1 MKLEWFHQ
9 PKPTTQEVR
18 NKKTYYYRTQSRRSD
33 KCHIPWKLGQPIL
46 PLCFAALGRWV
57 LVAQIALLA
66 RCQLRHQR
74 SNVYKTIHQTK
85 LKAKYTVNTNLCATP
100 VQSKYLLLPSLW
112 FPPFLVF
119 LYLSLAVQMQ
129 LLPLPAAW
137 VIPCFPLTNKSGVII
152 MMTFDLCA
160 HNYIQNLNLQ
170 RRTDWSI
177 WWPN

>member
-57 LVAQIALLA
+57 LVAQITLLA

-74 SNVYKTIHQTK
+74 SNVYKTISASNKIKSKVH
-85 LKAKYTVNTNLCATP
+85 
-100 VQSKYLLLPSLW
+100 SKYQPMRNPGTVEVSSFTFTLISS
-112 FPPFLVF
+112 F
-119 LYLSLAVQMQ
+119 
-129 LLPLPAAW
+129 
-137 VIPCFPLTNKSGVII
+137 SGVPVSVFGRPDAASTIARS
-152 MMTFDLCA
+152 MGDSMLSTYKQKWCHYNDDF
-160 HNYIQNLNLQ
+160 
-170 RRTDWSI
+170 
-177 WWPN
+177 WPVCT